1 MNDNA
6 NAVQNG
12 FYFQEV
18 AAVSLLLDHLDD
30 FEKIKNESDVHD
42 IVIVLQNGSYVL
54 AQAKSSFDE
63 ESKNATTYLK
73 MGLKSLENSFSTSS
87 DTELVYITNI
97 KKMFGAKTLTEDF
110 ASGYTVNYNQ
120 LSQMNQNLV
129 DKYISD
135 SFDVNHLSFQFL
147 YFAGDDEL
155 KLSKIKI
162 KMKNAFQEREGLK
175 TLNVS
180 FVLDTWLRYLKQNA
194 TNMDRSSF
202 YDRKKMTWGM
212 LVRRL
217 DYVDDDIC
225 SDSEQDYSDINY
237 EYGFLI
243 DSLSCRFDITSRII
257 SDYYNNRG
265 QYYGKPDYDAYHLFA
280 NDYYESYLDILE
292 EIDRPIIFKKRVLM
306 ILIQIVLRRRKLI
319 DSVTKE
325 MRI

>member
-30 FEKIKNESDVHD
+30 FEKIKNESDVQD
-42 IVIVLQNGSYVL
+42 IVIVLQDGSYVL

-63 ESKNATTYLK
+63 DSKDATTYLK
-73 MGLKSLENSFSTSS
+73 KGLKSLEDSSSTSLN
-87 DTELVYITNI
+87 TELIYITNI

-110 ASGYTVNYNQ
+110 ASGYTVKYSQ

-129 DKYISD
+129 GRYISD
-135 SFDVNHLSFQFL
+135 TFDVNHLSFQFL
-147 YFAGDDEL
+147 YFAGEDES
-155 KLSKIKI
+155 KLSEIKI
-162 KMKNAFQEREGLK
+162 KMRNTFQEREGLK

-202 YDRKKMTWGM
+202 YDRKKITWGM

-217 DYVDDDIC
+217 DNTKDDIC
-225 SDSEQDYSDINY
+225 SDSEQDYSDIDY
-237 EYGFLI
+237 EYGILI

-265 QYYGKPDYDAYHLFA
+265 HYYGKPDHEAYYLFA

-292 EIDRPIIFKKRVLM
+292 EIDRPIIYKKRVLM
-306 ILIQIVLRRRKLI
+306 ILIQVVLRRRKLI